1 MNSSIKHNINNNMNS
16 LISHINSNL
25 ILKNENAAALG
36 PPNCESKVSIF
47 KKQFISTY
55 NNETE
60 NSIGHPS
67 SMNRSGGDEIQD
79 PLQSKLTQHSTNG
92 KLINIH
98 NSSRIMIKRNEEPTN
113 HKIIQDNINEIID
126 EPILMDYLKKKFSV
140 SDIPQQHLKSSQTNP
155 CMRRPAKLALRHIAE
170 RWDQLSSQCQKARIK
185 VLRISR
191 PRNWRRRLT
200 DYISLIYIKLFSDHK
215 FLFDLISRHYTITK
229 MTIYCRKIIKS

>member
-1 MNSSIKHNINNNMNS
+1 MNS

-155 CMRRPAKLALRHIAE
+155 LHATASK
-170 RWDQLSSQCQKARIK
+170 
-185 VLRISR
+185 IS
-191 PRNWRRRLT
+191 T
-200 DYISLIYIKLFSDHK
+200 EA
-215 FLFDLISRHYTITK
+215 
-229 MTIYCRKIIKS
+229 YCREMRSTEQSMSKSKNKSLKNIKAKKLKTKAHWLYFINLY